1 MGARR
6 DRKCNGMVWR
16 VYGMDGEHF
25 SVLLH
30 HLIHRGVKNLGP
42 IDGAKGIH
50 LKKLLLSKRRK
61 KFEPHSGSLWDN

>member
-6 DRKCNGMVWR
+6 DGNVMEGLW
-16 VYGMDGEHF
+16 MDGEPF